1 MGGGLTKNPKIN
13 KWGDYFLELTNKGRG
28 EFKPGE
34 YVRILAAFIFYFLRF
49 S

>member
-1 MGGGLTKNPKIN
+1 MGGGLIKNPKIK
-13 KWGDYFLELTNKGRG
+13 KWNFLELTNKGRG